1 MMAIWLTVFF
11 VVLALGVPVAFTL
24 GLVGIGMLLSSD
36 RMSLDVLPTVIFGGM
51 DSFPLLAIPLFIM
64 AGDLLARSQMLDQM
78 IGFAKALVGPLPGGL
93 AHVNIGSSM
102 LFGGV
107 TGVAVADTAA
117 VGSTLVPAMV
127 KEGYKPGF
135 AAAIT
140 AASSVMGAIIPPSV
154 AMLIIVYIYGGGL
167 SVGKLFLAGAVPG
180 ILIGLA
186 LMLTVAIM
194 APLRGFPRG
203 QGSWSLSEILREFRG
218 AALGLMVPVI
228 VIGGIIGGW
237 FTATEAGAIAV
248 AYSLLVGTLIL
259 RKLTLSD
266 IGAALL
272 TSAKMSGVV
281 FILLATAKLIAWL
294 LVLNGIPQSLAAALE
309 PLVSSPQAF
318 LVGTVVLLLLLGMVM
333 EGVAAMIMVV
343 PILAPMAVRFG
354 VDPHHLALVVVMT
367 VQVALIT
374 PPVALGLFIVAPFA
388 GCSLKEASIEV
399 VPLIAA
405 IASIILLVVFV
416 PDVAMW
422 LPEALGY

>member
-1 MMAIWLTVFF
+1 
-11 VVLALGVPVAFTL
+11 
-24 GLVGIGMLLSSD
+24 
-36 RMSLDVLPTVIFGGM
+36 
-51 DSFPLLAIPLFIM
+51 
-64 AGDLLARSQMLDQM
+64 
-78 IGFAKALVGPLPGGL
+78 
-93 AHVNIGSSM
+93 
-102 LFGGV
+102 
-107 TGVAVADTAA
+107 
-117 VGSTLVPAMV
+117 
-127 KEGYKPGF
+127 
-135 AAAIT
+135 
-140 AASSVMGAIIPPSV
+140 
-154 AMLIIVYIYGGGL
+154 
-167 SVGKLFLAGAVPG
+167 
-180 ILIGLA
+180 
-186 LMLTVAIM
+186 
-194 APLRGFPRG
+194 
-203 QGSWSLSEILREFRG
+203 
-218 AALGLMVPVI
+218 MVPVI

-237 FTATEAGAIAV
+237 FTATEAGAVAV
-248 AYSLLVGTLIL
+248 AYSLLVGTLVL

-266 IGAALL
+266 IAAALL

-318 LVGTVVLLLLLGMVM
+318 LVGTFVLLLILGMVM

-416 PDVAMW
+416 PEVAMW
-422 LPEALGY
+422 LPETLGY

>member
-1 MMAIWLTVFF
+1 MSIWLVVFF
-11 VVLALGVPVAFTL
+11 LVLALGVPVAFTL
-24 GLVGIGMLLSSD
+24 GLIGTGLLLSSD

-64 AGDLLARSQMLDQM
+64 AGDLLARSQMLDRM

-127 KEGYKPGF
+127 REGYKPGF

-186 LMLTVAIM
+186 LMLTVALM
-194 APLRGFPRG
+194 APIRNFPKASDG
-203 QGSWSLSEILREFRG
+203 WSMQTILHEFKG
-218 AALGLMVPVI
+218 AALGLTVPVI

-237 FTATEAGAIAV
+237 FTATEAGAVAV
-248 AYSLLVGTLIL
+248 AYALLVGTVIL
-259 RKLTLSD
+259 RKLSVAD
-266 IGAALL
+266 IAAALL

-294 LVLNGIPQSLAAALE
+294 LVLNGIPQTLAAALE

-318 LVGTVVLLLLLGMVM
+318 LVGTVILLLILGMVM

-343 PILAPMAVRFG
+343 PIIAPMAARFG
-354 VDPHHLALVVVMT
+354 VDSHHLALVVVMT

-374 PPVALGLFIVAPFA
+374 PPVALGLFIVSPFA
-388 GCSLKEASIEV
+388 GCTLKEASIEV
-399 VPLIAA
+399 MPLLAA
-405 IASIILLVVFV
+405 IVAVILLVVFV

-422 LPEALGY
+422 LPNSLGY